1 MKNQYGV
8 PQDLREK
15 IAKMS
20 YEEKVKR
27 AVKIIKD
34 GEKRKMQCVHVMGYL
49 IDGCGLSMTEYLE
62 ALNIA
67 GDGELLRVALGDK

>member
-67 GDGELLRVALGDK
+67 GNGELLKVALGDK

>member
-1 MKNQYGV
+1 MKNKYGV
-8 PQDLREK
+8 TEGLRQK
-15 IAKMS
+15 IARMS
-20 YEEKVKR
+20 YTEKVER

-34 GEKRKMQCVHVMGYL
+34 GEKRKMQCVAVMGYL

-67 GDGELLRVALGDK
+67 GNGELLKVALGED

>member
-8 PQDLREK
+8 PQELREK

-67 GDGELLRVALGDK
+67 GDGELLKVALGDQ